1 MGGGLGFGYA
11 GSVYDGL
18 TQSYPLV
25 PYSELDFNPS
35 CTIDYEVRQFPKQA
49 DFCLNI
55 IFFKKKNIQER

>member
-35 CTIDYEVRQFPKQA
+35 CTIDYGVISKTNRFLLK
-49 DFCLNI
+49 FYFLN
-55 IFFKKKNIQER
+55 NL

>member
-18 TQSYPLV
+18 TKSYPLV

-35 CTIDYEVRQFPKQA
+35 CTIDYGVRQVPNKH
-49 DFCLNI
+49 
-55 IFFKKKNIQER
+55 IFA